1 MIAVLAEGALRD
13 GISILERCS
22 QDTEGTIDENKI
34 RELVGMPKLELV
46 KEITQNIN

>member
-22 QDTEGTIDENKI
+22 QDTEGIIDENKI
-34 RELVGMPKLELV
+34 RDLVGMPRLELIKELV
-46 KEITQNIN
+46 KT